1 MGCFRAPTV
10 YNCCFSICWACLS
23 FPFSFINNNE
33 RASQNLSTKLSVKYP
48 FSPSLSASASSWPRY
63 AMQLQQNLPHPSPS
77 SLCPYPSPAQVKREV
92 FLEGRYVITHYFIR
106 RILLSRDSQ
115 CAQWN
120 DSWDV
125 CGYYRLIPDNM
136 LHFPW
141 GISSNMHFPLSPFAN
156 IWSITYFPFLHFI
169 WILII
174 TILFSFEVFT
184 LRWGLGQ
191 GERKKEGKRSI
202 RRDPH
207 GLVGGKKML
216 K

>member
-1 MGCFRAPTV
+1 MGCLRAPTV

-141 GISSNMHFPLSPFAN
+141 GISSNMHFSLSPFAN
-156 IWSITYFPFLHFI
+156 IWSITEEGNWNGFGLV
-169 WILII
+169 
-174 TILFSFEVFT
+174 TDSELFSYKFKQLFAF
-184 LRWGLGQ
+184 LFLFLFSSFLIWLLI
-191 GERKKEGKRSI
+191 S
-202 RRDPH
+202 
-207 GLVGGKKML
+207 LML
-216 K
+216 KLFGKNY